1 MNRKSQDP
9 LTNGHLGEYFVY
21 QQGRALGHTPGT
33 ATGAKATSFAAESNQ
48 TFVVAIFAANPQ
60 ETVFKAATMEEVVE
74 FFLDVAW
81 KILAS
86 SFQRGLEGWVVLL
99 NQPLK

>member
-1 MNRKSQDP
+1 MQMVDQFCLQIN
-9 LTNGHLGEYFVY
+9 
-21 QQGRALGHTPGT
+21 
-33 ATGAKATSFAAESNQ
+33 NQ
-48 TFVVAIFAANPQ
+48 TLVVAIFAANPQ

-74 FFLDVAW
+74 FLLDVGW

-99 NQPLK
+99 NQPVK